1 MNWHNGKEWNAFRR
15 RAARQAEEYRALG
28 MTEEQIRELY
38 RFDLEVFRSDR
49 RFYRHTETLESYY
62 DDESWEEALN
72 RLFPVAVLVEPEEPG
87 QGEEDWL
94 EGIEDPALHRWL
106 TALPGEAL
114 ALLTMLAFRDYTQA
128 EAAKVLRCTPQN
140 VSQAVARLRAK
151 WPKKKVEGEG

>member
-15 RAARQAEEYRALG
+15 RSIRQAEEYRALG

-62 DDESWEEALN
+62 EDESWEETLN
-72 RLFPVAVLVEPEEPG
+72 RLFPEAVLVYPEEPG
-87 QGEEDWL
+87 QTEEDWL
-94 EGIEDPALHRWL
+94 EGVEDPALHRWL
-106 TALPGEAL
+106 AALPGEAL
-114 ALLTMLAFRDYTQA
+114 ELLTMLAFRDYTQA
-128 EAAKVLRCTPQN
+128 EAAKALHCSPQN

-151 WPKKKVEGEG
+151 WPK